1 MNAFTSSSVILDKL
15 DGDLHIAKIKRLLH
29 EGVIDLRVALRKIVL
44 NENIASYME
53 IGVRRGYSMAMVA
66 ANSQCDITGIDLWI
80 SNYAGVPTLGPDF
93 IRSQM
98 QKVNHSGMLDLYN
111 GDSKTIVPTLEGN
124 YDLITVDGD
133 HSTEGALADLRNCIE
148 RFNYALVF
156 DDIDIS
162 PEVQDAWK
170 IIQQE
175 YPGFQ
180 YEEHD
185 MVGIIKK

>member
-1 MNAFTSSSVILDKL
+1 
-15 DGDLHIAKIKRLLH
+15 
-29 EGVIDLRVALRKIVL
+29 
-44 NENIASYME
+44 
-53 IGVRRGYSMAMVA
+53 
-66 ANSQCDITGIDLWI
+66 
-80 SNYAGVPTLGPDF
+80 
-93 IRSQM
+93 M